1 MLLHRLSVELVK
13 AVLKV
18 LESHSIVLEILV
30 QKKQLLQR
38 NSFTWENM
46 MCNSCWMLKLNVDI
60 LMTCLWDTSI
70 QKCVDYF
77 FFVHFYTAR

>member
-18 LESHSIVLEILV
+18 LESRSIVLEILV

-46 MCNSCWMLKLNVDI
+46 MCNSC
-60 LMTCLWDTSI
+60 
-70 QKCVDYF
+70 
-77 FFVHFYTAR
+77 